1 MRRSSW
7 LLPVVLASAIPA
19 GCSPACDQ
27 TCNKILDCDLSP
39 RLSQQECVE
48 SCETQQSL
56 YEAWGDDEKQKAFA
70 EERACI
76 RASSCDEIA
85 EGACYDDEIWVF

>member
-1 MRRSSW
+1 M
-7 LLPVVLASAIPA
+7 
-19 GCSPACDQ
+19 
-27 TCNKILDCDLSP
+27 
-39 RLSQQECVE
+39 E

-56 YEAWGDDEKQKAFA
+56 YEAWGDQEKQEAFA

-85 EGACYDDEIWVF
+85 EGVCYDDEIWVF